1 MRTVAATQSASRL
14 LQQPNELCK
23 MDLSGPRQPWYF
35 PRWVLVKQ
43 LSGWHAVKEA
53 SKHSFVECR
62 LPGSSAPRNS
72 HWGNPPSKL
81 THKSLL
87 TLYFNIWGRFFRTW
101 CYLKISWA
109 SLVVQKE
116 KNLPAM
122 QETWVKYL
130 GQEDPLEKGV
140 VTYCS
145 ILAWG
150 IPKFVLLVAV
160 ILCP

>member
-1 MRTVAATQSASRL
+1 MRTVAATQRASRL
-14 LQQPNELCK
+14 LKQPNELCK

-53 SKHSFVECR
+53 SKHRFVECR
-62 LPGSSAPRNS
+62 PPGSSALRNS
-72 HWGNPPSKL
+72 QWGSPPSKL

-87 TLYFNIWGRFFRTW
+87 TLNFNIWGRFFRIW
-101 CYLKISWA
+101 CYLKIFWA
-109 SLVVQKE
+109 SLVVQRV

-122 QETWVKYL
+122 QETQVKYL
-130 GQEDPLEKGV
+130 GQEHPLEKGMA
-140 VTYCS
+140 TYSS
-145 ILAWG
+145 ILAWE
-150 IPKFVLLVAV
+150 IPTFVLLVVV